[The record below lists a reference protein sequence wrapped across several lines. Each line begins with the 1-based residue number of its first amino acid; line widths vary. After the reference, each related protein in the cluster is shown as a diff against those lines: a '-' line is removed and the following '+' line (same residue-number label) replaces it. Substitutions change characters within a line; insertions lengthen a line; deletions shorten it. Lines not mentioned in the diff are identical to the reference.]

1 MKISKQILE
10 NLIREELNMLFEVD
24 PTADPELTDPDAGTE
39 EGAAEEEARKAAQ
52 EDPLVKKGSGAVETM
67 RSPEQYAELLKNV
80 LLGSRLSATMKK
92 QAFQSLFGD
101 QEGLKIFALLSKA
114 APGLA
119 K

>member
-39 EGAAEEEARKAAQ
+39 EGAAEEARKAAQ